1 MEEATPGG
9 SCDGTDVAAVSRMH
23 PDCYERVLQG
33 IPLKDK
39 GQTDSYQRI
48 EAPVRGGEGAAG
60 KIPDGG
66 PPVTERQNSLDQLL
80 IQNDQAQVRTRS
92 AVCRCGLC
100 RRSNE
105 RLLLMCA
112 LVNRMPF
119 CDMQSSLWLL
129 H

>member
-1 MEEATPGG
+1 
-9 SCDGTDVAAVSRMH
+9 
-23 PDCYERVLQG
+23 VLQG

-80 IQNDQAQVRTRS
+80 IQNDQAQVRTR
-92 AVCRCGLC
+92 CTYC
-100 RRSNE
+100 
-105 RLLLMCA
+105 
-112 LVNRMPF
+112 
-119 CDMQSSLWLL
+119 QSSCCAFPIATGASLISTVPVMVLCPQLIYVSDLL
-129 H
+129 VSLSGI